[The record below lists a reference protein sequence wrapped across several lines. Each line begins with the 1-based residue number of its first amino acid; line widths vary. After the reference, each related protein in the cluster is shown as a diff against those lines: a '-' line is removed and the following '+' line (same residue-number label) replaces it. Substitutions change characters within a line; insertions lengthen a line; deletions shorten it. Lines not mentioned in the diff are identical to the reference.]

1 MFPVFGDLYLAKLQ
15 SFVKEIQS
23 FNGEKSGLKL
33 SFLLNPKLAGSL
45 NVAEKTLKP
54 LNSLYPRSGSTDY
67 TSSKPRLD
75 L

>member
-1 MFPVFGDLYLAKLQ
+1 M
-15 SFVKEIQS
+15 QS
-23 FNGEKSGLKL
+23 FNGGKSGLKL

-54 LNSLYPRSGSTDY
+54 LKPLYPRSGNTDY
-67 TSSKPRLD
+67 TPSKPRLD

>member
-1 MFPVFGDLYLAKLQ
+1 M
-15 SFVKEIQS
+15 
-23 FNGEKSGLKL
+23 GEKKVFKS

-54 LNSLYPRSGSTDY
+54 LKPLYPRSGNTDY
-67 TSSKPRLD
+67 TPSKPRLD

>member
-1 MFPVFGDLYLAKLQ
+1 MGGKKVF
-15 SFVKEIQS
+15 
-23 FNGEKSGLKL
+23 KS

-54 LNSLYPRSGSTDY
+54 LKPLYPRSGNTDY
-67 TSSKPRLD
+67 TPSKPRLD